1 MTEEDMSELEEYA
14 YLDGCELGDYI
25 IKLLEV
31 RRYND
36 NHGMGEEF
44 SLAMDDELEKQLEFY
59 RQNTVIETVVE
70 KQPDLVSK
78 ELVWL

>member
-14 YLDGCELGDYI
+14 CLDGCELGDYL

-44 SLAMDDELEKQLEFY
+44 SLAIDDELEKQLEFY

-70 KQPDLVSK
+70 KQPDLVNK